1 MTAAEASLYQSAADS
16 LNNTANIVAQG
27 KTNKKT
33 REWNEKMYKLQRE
46 HALSDW
52 RMQNE
57 YNSPTAQMQRF
68 RDAGLNPNLIYGQSN
83 EGGVVRST
91 DVKSWN
97 PQAPRSE
104 SIPVMDRYFNTQ
116 MKEAQINNLK
126 AQNDNILAQKNYID
140 AQTLEVRKRMENYDS
155 QIGLRQW
162 QLDSGKS
169 LFPANLEMQDWKVR
183 HLAKDMDIKTQSHEY
198 NLLKAAQ
205 SLEKGAVD
213 IINSRIDTYLKRLDM
228 AIKDGIITQQVYDRE
243 RTKAEISRTQA
254 SEMLLHQS
262 RRNAERYG
270 RDKDVDQW
278 MQEIDRVTNMLR
290 IFK

>member
-1 MTAAEASLYQSAADS
+1 MTAAEASMYQSAADS

-33 REWNEKMYKLQRE
+33 REWNEKMYGIQRQ
-46 HALSDW
+46 HALEDW

-97 PQAPRSE
+97 PQAPKSE
-104 SIPVMDRYFNTQ
+104 SVPVMDRYFNAQ

-126 AQNDNILAQKNYID
+126 AQNDNILAQKNLID
-140 AQTLEVRKRMENYDS
+140 AQTKGVLKEVENKDS

-169 LFPANLEMQDWKVR
+169 LLPGSLEMQDWKIR
-183 HLAKDMDIKTQSHEY
+183 TLAKDLDIRSQSHEY
-198 NLLKAAQ
+198 NLLKASQ

-213 IINSRIDTYLKRLDM
+213 ILNSRIDTHLKRLDM
-228 AIKDGIITQQVYDRE
+228 AIKSGLINQQTYDRE
-243 RTKAEISRTQA
+243 RTKAEIARTQA
-254 SEMLLHQS
+254 NEMLQIQS
-262 RRNAERYG
+262 RRNMEWNRSD
-270 RDKDVDQW
+270 RDADQ
-278 MQEIDRVTNMLR
+278 MMRDIDAATKVLQL
-290 IFK
+290 FK